1 MHLPDGL
8 VLDNYDVP
16 KHKIVKFI
24 HDYVNQAG
32 AKGVVLGLSG
42 GVDSALVASLSV
54 EALGSKSV
62 FGMIM
67 PVEVAQDS
75 DNVKDAM
82 KHAESLGVS
91 CNTFELKSLLEPF
104 KTLELGFVALGNLKA
119 RLRMITLYTRANQ
132 SNLLVVGTG
141 NKSEIMTGYF
151 TKYGDGGVD
160 LLPIA
165 DLYKTEVWKLSEL
178 VGVPSPIIEKA
189 PSAGLWANQT
199 DEDDLGVT
207 YAELDSIL
215 FLKFEKG
222 FDFDQIV
229 TWGIEKHKVK
239 RVFDLVQK
247 SQHKRNPLPKVLI
260 R

>member
-1 MHLPDGL
+1 MHLPQGL
-8 VLDNYDVP
+8 VLDSYEAP
-16 KHKIVKFI
+16 KQKIVKFI
-24 HDYVNQAG
+24 HDYVSQSG
-32 AKGVVLGLSG
+32 AEGVVLGLSG

-54 EALGSKSV
+54 EALGAESV

-67 PVEVAQDS
+67 PIEVEQDS
-75 DNVKDAM
+75 DNAEDAL
-82 KHAESLGVS
+82 KHAESLGMS
-91 CNTFELKSLLEPF
+91 SKTFELKPLLEPF
-104 KTLELGFVALGNLKA
+104 KPLKLDSLCLGNLKA

-132 SNLLVVGTG
+132 DNLLVIGTG

-160 LLPIA
+160 FLPIA
-165 DLYKTEVWKLSEL
+165 DLYKTDVWNLSEL
-178 VGVPSPIIEKA
+178 VGIPKPIIEKA
-189 PSAGLWANQT
+189 PSAGLWPNQT

-215 FLKFEKG
+215 FLKYEKG

-239 RVFDLVQK
+239 RVFDLIQK

>member
-8 VLDNYDVP
+8 VLDNYEVP
-16 KHKIVKFI
+16 KQKIVKFV

-54 EALGSKSV
+54 EALGAKSV

-91 CNTFELKSLLEPF
+91 CKTFELKSLLEPF
-104 KTLELGFVALGNLKA
+104 KPLDLGSLALGNLKA
-119 RLRMITLYTRANQ
+119 RLRMITLYTRANK
-132 SNLLVVGTG
+132 SNLLVIGTG

-151 TKYGDGGVD
+151 TKHGDGGVD
-160 LLPIA
+160 LLP
-165 DLYKTEVWKLSEL
+165 SEL
-178 VGVPSPIIEKA
+178 AGVPKPIIEKA

-199 DEDDLGVT
+199 DEDDLGVP

-215 FLKFEKG
+215 FLRFEKG
-222 FDFDQIV
+222 FEFDQIV
-229 TWGIEKHKVK
+229 SWGIEKNQVK
-239 RVFDLVQK
+239 RVFDLVQN
-247 SQHKRNPLPKVLI
+247 SQHKRTPLPKVLI